1 MKQAGN
7 NGDVCETKQ
16 TNFGPDGRTKF
27 MQPCKFV
34 INGTNF
40 RETLKLG
47 TLLFTE
53 REKQE
58 QVDNG

>member
-7 NGDVCETKQ
+7 NGDVCNTKQ
-16 TNFGPDGRTKF
+16 MNFGPDGRRKF

-40 RETLKLG
+40 RETLKLE
-47 TLLFTE
+47 TLLLTG
-53 REKQE
+53 REK
-58 QVDNG
+58 